1 METDI
6 WRGSLLP
13 LNEIEDKLGDL
24 WSLHEDTARW
34 RFIALDV
41 VPESQCDL
49 DNEASNPLE
58 QDDNNGNLGDDTGI
72 TDTPD
77 FGLTKNTEIGL
88 CGGIGSLGGRPDGF
102 QLLIPVCAPDD
113 LGKETREFLDGYML
127 GKPVIIDPVRAIC
140 CIPDESRI
148 L

>member
-24 WSLHEDTARW
+24 WPLHEDTAGW

-72 TDTPD
+72 TDTPL
-77 FGLTKNTEIGL
+77 GLRRIQKSAFAEEL
-88 CGGIGSLGGRPDGF
+88 VLSE
-102 QLLIPVCAPDD
+102 AD
-113 LGKETREFLDGYML
+113 LMAF
-127 GKPVIIDPVRAIC
+127 
-140 CIPDESRI
+140 SF
-148 L
+148 